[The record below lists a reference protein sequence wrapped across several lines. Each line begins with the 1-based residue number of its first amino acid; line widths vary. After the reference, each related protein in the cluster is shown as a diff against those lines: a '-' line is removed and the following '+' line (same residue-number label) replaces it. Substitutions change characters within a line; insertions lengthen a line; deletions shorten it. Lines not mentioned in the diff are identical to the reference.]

1 MKITP
6 ESDLAAVAL
15 AVAGA
20 LRKARIRAVLT
31 GGACAAIHT
40 AGGYSSEDVD
50 FILQST
56 PSALKLDNAMASI
69 GFSRRN
75 DQYFHPRT
83 TFFVEFPPGPL
94 GIGRDLAVKPVLE
107 RVRTSGGAVRTLS
120 ATDSCR
126 DRLAAFYHWAD
137 RQSLDVAVLIAL
149 RNRVDMK
156 KISGWSARE
165 GAAEGYG
172 QFVREL
178 ARARRRSRKRDLA
191 S

>member
-6 ESDLAAVAL
+6 ESDLAAVAFI
-15 AVAGA
+15 VAGA
-20 LRKARIRAVLT
+20 LQKAGIHAVLT

-40 AGGYSSEDVD
+40 AGEYSSEDLD
-50 FILQST
+50 FVLQST
-56 PSALKLDNAMASI
+56 PSAPRLDKAMASI
-69 GFSRRN
+69 GFLRRN

-94 GIGRDLAVKPVLE
+94 GIGRDLAVKPVFK
-107 RVRTSGGAVRTLS
+107 RVATSGGAVRTLS

-126 DRLAAFYHWAD
+126 DRLAAFFHWAD

-149 RNRVDMK
+149 RNRVDMR
-156 KISGWSARE
+156 KISRWSARE
-165 GAAEGYG
+165 GAAEGYR

-178 ARARRRSRKRDLA
+178 ARARRRSSRA
-191 S
+191 SAS